1 MHHTMIKADARPP
14 EMTREATRHNHSEEQ
29 KRPPSDP
36 TVSVVRESFDFSI
49 DAAQSQ
55 SRLMEKPLYFIKP
68 EILDKV

>member
-1 MHHTMIKADARPP
+1 MLKTDARPP
-14 EMTREATRHNHSEEQ
+14 EMMRKAPGNNHSPEQ
-29 KRPPSDP
+29 KGPPSDP
-36 TVSVVRESFDFSI
+36 TISMVRESFDLSI